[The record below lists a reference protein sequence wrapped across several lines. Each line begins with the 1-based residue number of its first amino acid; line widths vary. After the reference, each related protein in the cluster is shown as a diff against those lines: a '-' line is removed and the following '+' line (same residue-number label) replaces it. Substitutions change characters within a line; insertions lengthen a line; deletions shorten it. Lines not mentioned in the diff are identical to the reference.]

1 MSNPKTSRLAS
12 ALNYLQQI
20 ANVRGEATPDDY
32 QQSLGLQGD
41 ATPSMSTVTQAARDF
56 GGGVA
61 TNLGNRARDIAPV
74 VMETV
79 DPRPLQ
85 ARPATMKMLGDVA
98 SIGKAIVTDP
108 VGTGKLI
115 VSGEADR
122 AKLAMNNPRS
132 MGEYTGSFIDPLR
145 IASALSKRP
154 SIAELDVYHGTTHNF
169 PPTENNP
176 LGEFDASKIGTGY
189 GAQNY
194 GQGIY
199 LSENPSV
206 AENYKFPYRSS
217 WSKPLFDFNVVKYK
231 GKSINDWIDEARKDR
246 TKGNETDNKTLINEA
261 TGKITFWESVK
272 NNSNEHPHFVVRR
285 LIDLETDPDLGEKE
299 ASKYAKSIELDKF
312 EGIQK
317 PGAMYKADLPDEQIA
332 KMLDW
337 DKPFNQ
343 QSPNAQ
349 KAIKDALEI
358 ISKQTGYSTAEIILN
373 KTGNYGLFDA
383 LEKSSVKNLLNIIG
397 EERLQQA
404 GISGIKYLDEDRGI
418 GKGSR
423 NFVVFP
429 SEEKTVRILERK

>member
-1 MSNPKTSRLAS
+1 VSNPKTSKLAA

-32 QQSLGLQGD
+32 QQIRGLQGD
-41 ATPSMSTVTQAARDF
+41 VTPSISTVTQAARDF

-61 TNLGNRARDIAPV
+61 TNLGNRARDIAPII
-74 VMETV
+74 METV

-108 VGTGKLI
+108 IGTGKSI
-115 VSGEADR
+115 VSGEAER

-154 SIAELDVYHGTTHNF
+154 SIAELDVYHGTPHRF

-176 LGEFDASKIGTGY
+176 LGEFDASKIGTGE
-189 GAQNY
+189 GAQAY
-194 GQGIY
+194 GYGVY
-199 LSENPSV
+199 LAEAPQV
-206 AENYKFPYRSS
+206 AEGYKNSLQTTDTLLNGKKIWPKEPNFQAAVSIAANGYDTALAMARQSATA
-217 WSKPLFDFNVVKYK
+217 KYLTAEGRTHYADLAK
-231 GKSINDWIDEARKDR
+231 KIEALNR
-246 TKGNETDNKTLINEA
+246 TK
-261 TGKITFWESVK
+261 
-272 NNSNEHPHFVVRR
+272 
-285 LIDLETDPDLGEKE
+285 
-299 ASKYAKSIELDKF
+299 IENAPSGSL
-312 EGIQK
+312 
-317 PGAMYKADLPDEQIA
+317 YKADLPDEQIA
-332 KMLDW
+332 KMLDY

-343 QSPNAQ
+343 QLPNIQ

-358 ISKQTGYSTAEIILN
+358 RKRQTG
-373 KTGNYGLFDA
+373 GYGLFDP
-383 LEKSSVKNLLNIIG
+383 LEKSSVEDLVKTIG

-404 GISGIKYLDEDRGI
+404 GISGIKYLDEGSRGTN
-418 GKGSR
+418 KGTR

-429 SEEKTVRILERK
+429 GEEKKIRILERK